1 MEHGEHETA
10 RRVKLR
16 KLLRKLPVKKGQREL
31 VGGGVVAFAYRIMG
45 MAFTYGLMLAV
56 ARKFGAEGNGYYNLF
71 TAWMAVL
78 GMLATLGLSSS
89 NVRSVAEY
97 SAKGEWGRL
106 LPLHNGVLRAVI
118 PFSLLLSLAFL
129 GWRWLAMRG
138 VMGDGGIPEQV
149 MLVMALV
156 MPFSALLLVNVEF
169 IRGTK
174 RVAVSELLRSP
185 AGLGLTLL
193 AVLVLSGDAMTPVM
207 ASAVVTASMGLL
219 AFWLVRRYIGAI
231 VRKNQAPVLPI
242 NMREHLALALPMI
255 VTALSNSLNGR
266 LDTIMLA
273 WYRPSEIIG
282 IYGTAVKISIGIEF
296 VIGAIKTIA
305 MPKIAELYH
314 SRRHGELRETLDYA
328 SKLVFWTTAPVSVI
342 LIVFAGPI
350 MGFVGPEFRD
360 GATVLRIM
368 TVAHFISASSGMV
381 GAFLNMT
388 GGQVAFSRI
397 VVGAMGLNV
406 VLNLVLIPPFGMVG
420 AATAAGVT
428 LSLWN
433 IAGAVLIWRKHGIN
447 MYYLPG
453 LTKHK
458 ALHGDRAH

>member
-1 MEHGEHETA
+1 M
-10 RRVKLR
+10 KIR

-31 VGGGVVAFAYRIMG
+31 VGGGAVAFAYRILG
-45 MAFTYGLMLAV
+45 LIFTYGLMLAI
-56 ARKFGAEGNGYYNLF
+56 ARRFGAEGNGYYNLF

-78 GMLATLGLSSS
+78 GVLATLGLSSS

-97 SAKGEWGRL
+97 SARGEWGRL
-106 LPLHNGVLRAVI
+106 RPLHNGVLRAVI
-118 PFSLLLSLAFL
+118 PFALVLGALFL
-129 GWRWLAMRG
+129 GWRELAARG
-138 VMGDGGIPEQV
+138 IMGDGGLPAPV
-149 MLVMALV
+149 MLAMALV

-185 AGLGLTLL
+185 AVLGLTFLV
-193 AVLVLSGDAMTPVM
+193 VLFIPGNAMTPVAVN
-207 ASAVVTASMGLL
+207 ASVIASCALL
-219 AFWLVRRYIGAI
+219 AFYLVRRFIRMIETKHRAE
-231 VRKNQAPVLPI
+231 PMTI
-242 NMREHLALALPMI
+242 NMREHLLLALPMI
-255 VTALSNSLNGR
+255 ITALASSLNGR

-273 WYRPSEIIG
+273 WYRPSDIIG

-305 MPKIAELYH
+305 MPKIAEMYH
-314 SRRHGELRETLDYA
+314 SGKHEELKETLDYA
-328 SKLVFWTTAPVSVI
+328 AKLVFWSTAPISVV

-350 MGFVGPEFRD
+350 MGFVGPEFAE

-368 TVAHFISASSGMV
+368 TIAHFISASSGMV

-397 VVGAMGLNV
+397 VVAAVVVNV
-406 VLNLVLIPPFGMVG
+406 GLNLVMIPPYGMLG

-433 IAGAVLIWRKHGIN
+433 IAAAVLIYRKHGIN
-447 MYYLPG
+447 MYYIPW
-453 LTKHK
+453 LTKHRP
-458 ALHGDRAH
+458 AHGDQPQ

>member
-1 MEHGEHETA
+1 M
-10 RRVKLR
+10 KIK

-31 VGGGVVAFAYRIMG
+31 VGGGAVAFAYRILG
-45 MAFTYGLMLAV
+45 LLFTYGLMLAI
-56 ARKFGAEGNGYYNLF
+56 ARRFGAEGNGYYNLF

-78 GMLATLGLSSS
+78 GVLATLGLSSS

-106 LPLHNGVLRAVI
+106 RPLHNGVLRAVI
-118 PFSLLLSLAFL
+118 PFSLLIGLLFI
-129 GWRWLAMRG
+129 GWRALVAKG
-138 VMGDGGIPEQV
+138 VVGDGGLPAPV
-149 MLVMALV
+149 MLAMALV
-156 MPFSALLLVNVEF
+156 LPFSALLLVNVEF

-185 AGLGLTLL
+185 AVLGLTFLV
-193 AVLVLSGDAMTPVM
+193 VLFIPGDTMTPV
-207 ASAVVTASMGLL
+207 AVNAVVIASCALL
-219 AFWLVRRYIGAI
+219 AFYLVRRYIGMIEA
-231 VRKNQAPVLPI
+231 KHQAQPLSI

-255 VTALSNSLNGR
+255 ITALASSLNGR

-273 WYRPSEIIG
+273 WYRPSDVIG

-305 MPKIAELYH
+305 MPKIAEMYH
-314 SRRHGELRETLDYA
+314 AGKHEELRETLDFA
-328 SKLVFWTTAPVSVI
+328 AKLVFWTTAPVSVI
-342 LIVFAGPI
+342 LIVFAKPI
-350 MGFVGPEFRD
+350 MGFVGPEFTE

-368 TVAHFISASSGMV
+368 TIAHFISASSGMV

-388 GGQVAFSRI
+388 GGQVGFSRI
-397 VVGAMGLNV
+397 VVAAVGVNV
-406 VLNLVLIPPFGMVG
+406 VLNLVMIPPFGMLG

-433 IAGAVLIWRKHGIN
+433 IAAAVLIYRKHGIN
-447 MYYLPG
+447 MYYIPW
-453 LTKHK
+453 LTKHRTM
-458 ALHGDRAH
+458 HGDQAR